1 MRRSLNTQHVI
12 LTAVSFILFS
22 IVIGCGSNADLA
34 TQISGKWKPAQGDG
48 IVDINLAKEPKS
60 MTIDG
65 RAFNAFV
72 ENLDKGSNTVKV
84 KVETE
89 AGKTEVWSIH
99 QVWNDNGS
107 TFKLKFR
114 RNGTTETLES
124 VVNS

>member
-1 MRRSLNTQHVI
+1 M
-12 LTAVSFILFS
+12 
-22 IVIGCGSNADLA
+22 
-34 TQISGKWKPAQGDG
+34 
-48 IVDINLAKEPKS
+48 DINLAKEPKS

-72 ENLDKGSNTVKV
+72 ENIDKGSNTVKV